1 MHLVGQRLGQYEITE
16 LIGSGGMATVYKAY
30 QPGLNRSVAIKVLPL
45 HYAASANF
53 EERFIREARAV
64 AQLSHPNILP
74 IYDVGVENGLRYFV
88 MKYVPGQTLRQ
99 LLKQPMTLATVS
111 RYIDQIA
118 SALDHAHSQGILH
131 RDIKPDNMLLEG
143 DWLLLADFGLAK
155 IMEANEPLTYS
166 GKILGTSAY
175 VSPEQAK
182 GETVDQRTDIYSL
195 GIVLY
200 EMVTGQVPYQGNTP
214 MEIIFKHVY
223 ERIPPARH
231 YNPNLPETI
240 EDIIFKATAKNPTD
254 RYQRAGELA
263 EALRAQLDTIATIE
277 SRPTQKQPAH
287 CFLCYKHHIDP
298 DEQLAT
304 QISDFITKRGH
315 RVSINPIPQT
325 VESWL
330 RQVDQ
335 EIKNCDYVILL
346 LSRESVE
353 SEVVKTELRYVY
365 EYQKLQGR
373 PHLLLVRM
381 THATLPATSIDNFLN
396 PLHEINCRHQ
406 ADYEQVC
413 QDILV
418 AIEGGLTQL
427 ELPLTRPVKEST
439 TSPQVGRLAPRQ
451 SRPQRL
457 QPAANPKFH
466 EALEAPGGV
475 VKLRDRFYIEREA
488 DIHLK
493 REIIKPGTTTTI
505 RAPGQTGKSSLLIRG
520 KHYAEQHGA
529 KVVYLDLHDFGS
541 DRLASPD
548 IFLRELAESIVYE
561 LQLDP
566 TEAEQSWQ
574 GLLGPQKKLT
584 YFIGQQ
590 VLPRFKTPVI
600 LIMDDVDCLLQTPFH
615 EDFFGL
621 VRSWHNRRAL
631 DEHWGRLNIV
641 MAISTEPHMLIADVN
656 QSPFNVGYKLYL
668 EDFTEAQVLDLNERY
683 GSPIKPNEFSQLMR
697 LLSGHPYLTRQAFY
711 TLVAEKISWSDL
723 TRVVTSNQ
731 GPFGSHLRHLHEL
744 LYNEPGLQEAMKQ
757 IIKGNHCKDDRAI
770 FRLLRAGLVKGNGKF
785 YTCRCDLYRIYFQ
798 DKFKLSRS
806 KTIFDQ

>member
-1 MHLVGQRLGQYEITE
+1 MNLVGQRLGQYEITE

-30 QPGLNRSVAIKVLPL
+30 QPGLDRSVAIKVLPL
-45 HYAASANF
+45 HYAVSANF

-88 MKYVPGQTLRQ
+88 MKYVPDQTLRQ
-99 LLKQPMTLATVS
+99 LFEQPITLAAVS

-118 SALDHAHSQGILH
+118 SALDHAHGHGILH

-166 GKILGTSAY
+166 GKVLGTSAY

-182 GETVDQRTDIYSL
+182 GEVVDHRTDIYSL

-200 EMVTGQVPYQGNTP
+200 EMVTGQTPYQGNTP
-214 MEIIFKHVY
+214 MEIVFKHVY

-231 YNPNLPETI
+231 YNPNLPEAV
-240 EDIIFKATAKNPTD
+240 EDIIFKATAKDPAD
-254 RYQRAGELA
+254 RYNRAGELA
-263 EALRAQLDTIATIE
+263 EALRSQLDMISTIE
-277 SRPTQKQPAH
+277 SRPAQKQVVH

-304 QISDFITKRGH
+304 QVSNFIARRGH
-315 RVSINPIPQT
+315 HVSINPIPQT

-330 RQVDQ
+330 KQIDQ
-335 EIKNCDYVILL
+335 QIKSCDYVILL
-346 LSRESVE
+346 LSKESLE

-381 THATLPATSIDNFLN
+381 THAALPATALDNFN
-396 PLHEINCRHQ
+396 PLHEIICRHQ
-406 ADYEQVC
+406 AEYERVC
-413 QDILV
+413 QDILA

-427 ELPLTRPVKEST
+427 ELPLTKLIKQPAT
-439 TSPQVGRLAPRQ
+439 PPQVERFTPPANKPQQPQPTVYPR
-451 SRPQRL
+451 
-457 QPAANPKFH
+457 FH

-475 VKLRDRFYIEREA
+475 VKLRDRFYVERDA
-488 DIHLK
+488 DAHLK
-493 REIIKPGTTTTI
+493 REIIKSGTTTTI

-520 KHYAEQHGA
+520 KHYAEQQGA
-529 KVVYLDLHDFGS
+529 KVVYLDLYDFGS

-561 LQLDP
+561 LHLDP
-566 TEAEQSWQ
+566 TETEQSWQ

-584 YFIGQQ
+584 HFIGYQI
-590 VLPRFKTPVI
+590 LPRFKVPVI
-600 LIMDDVDCLLQTPFH
+600 LIMDDVDCLLQTSFH

-621 VRSWHNRRAL
+621 IRSWHNRRAL
-631 DEHWGRLNIV
+631 DEHWSKLNIV
-641 MAISTEPHMLIADVN
+641 MAISTEPHMLITDIN

-668 EDFTEAQVLDLNERY
+668 DDFTEAQVRDLNERY
-683 GSPIKPNEFSQLMR
+683 GSPLKHAEFSQLMR
-697 LLSGHPYLTRQAFY
+697 LLSGHPYLTRKAFY
-711 TLVAEKISWSDL
+711 TLVAERISWSDL
-723 TRVVTSNQ
+723 TRVVTSDQ
-731 GPFGSHLRHLHEL
+731 GPFGGHLRHLDGL
-744 LYNEPGLQEAMKQ
+744 LHNEPGLQEAMKQ
-757 IIKGNHCKDDRAI
+757 IIKSNNCTDDRAL
-770 FRLLRAGLVKGNGKF
+770 FRLLRAGLVKGNGKY
-785 YTCRCDLYRIYFQ
+785 YTCRCDLYGIYFR
-798 DKFKLSRS
+798 DKLKLSRS
-806 KTIFDQ
+806 KTIFDS